1 MARARDEQQDCTERA
16 GRGREAPDGRR
27 ERKDQGDSR
36 RRAEGYI
43 RFDEKK
49 DFDDFELEAH
59 PQDHRAEPLF
69 VNTEGSGEYRPEARL
84 DLTLT
89 DDRLGRTHRSFPRI
103 HQRVPN
109 LFLAGDYCRSE
120 VDIVSVEGAIVTGM
134 SAARL
139 ICSDAKAPIPS
150 PRDFDREM
158 LRRAKGLLEGWID
171 LAKRRSAQAFLDR
184 RAEVQRKKVKSS

>member
-1 MARARDEQQDCTERA
+1 M
-16 GRGREAPDGRR
+16 
-27 ERKDQGDSR
+27 
-36 RRAEGYI
+36 
-43 RFDEKK
+43 
-49 DFDDFELEAH
+49 
-59 PQDHRAEPLF
+59 
-69 VNTEGSGEYRPEARL
+69 
-84 DLTLT
+84 
-89 DDRLGRTHRSFPRI
+89 
-103 HQRVPN
+103 PN

-171 LAKRRSAQAFLDR
+171 LAKRHSAQAFLDR

>member
-1 MARARDEQQDCTERA
+1 M
-16 GRGREAPDGRR
+16 
-27 ERKDQGDSR
+27 
-36 RRAEGYI
+36 
-43 RFDEKK
+43 
-49 DFDDFELEAH
+49 
-59 PQDHRAEPLF
+59 
-69 VNTEGSGEYRPEARL
+69 
-84 DLTLT
+84 
-89 DDRLGRTHRSFPRI
+89 
-103 HQRVPN
+103 PN

-139 ICSDAKAPIPS
+139 ICSDAKSPIPS

-184 RAEVQRKKVKSS
+184 RAEVRRKKVKSS